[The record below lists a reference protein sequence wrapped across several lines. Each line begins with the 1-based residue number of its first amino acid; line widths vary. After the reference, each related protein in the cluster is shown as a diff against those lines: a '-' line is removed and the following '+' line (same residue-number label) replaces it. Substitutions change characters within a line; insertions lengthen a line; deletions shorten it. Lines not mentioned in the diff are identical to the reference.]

1 MAKKV
6 KMEQKVDPSK
16 VNPRQVDPD
25 KAMGMF
31 QDKWNKMNTDERL
44 NTLLD
49 MVLNAGFK
57 LDMLATAVYTEP
69 TMKEHLDTFS
79 NKINKKREDT
89 NGNND

>member
-1 MAKKV
+1 MAKRLKMDKDPKDINPEQAMDAFQEKWS
-6 KMEQKVDPSK
+6 KMETKE
-16 VNPRQVDPD
+16 QV
-25 KAMGMF
+25 
-31 QDKWNKMNTDERL
+31 

-79 NKINKKREDT
+79 TKINKEMENKK

>member
-1 MAKKV
+1 MAKKL
-6 KMEQKVDPSK
+6 KMDKDPK
-16 VNPRQVDPD
+16 GINPDE
-25 KAMGMF
+25 AMNAF
-31 QDKWNKMNTDERL
+31 QEKWNKMETKEQVD
-44 NTLLD
+44 TLLD

-79 NKINKKREDT
+79 TKINKEMEDKN